1 MTFCVG
7 MNLKQGLVGL
17 SDTLIITGNES
28 INARKI
34 TIHNSGNSPF
44 FLMTSGLRSVR
55 DKALTYFD
63 EYLMET
69 DEKYDKLYKAVNAF
83 AEQLRRVRKED
94 NEGLEETGLNFNLYS
109 IFGGQLEND
118 EEPKLFLLY
127 PQGNWVEVGIR
138 SPYTIIGESKFGK
151 PIIGRTLTYDTDLET
166 ALKIAY
172 LAFDSTRANAINVD
186 FPIDIVIMKHN
197 SFHIEE
203 YRLTM
208 RDMLDISKWWQ
219 DSLRKSVQDL
229 PSEWI
234 TELLN
239 DNKLKEVK

>member
-7 MNLKQGLVGL
+7 MNLKDGLIGL

-28 INARKI
+28 INARKT
-34 TIHNSGNSPF
+34 TIHYSGDKPF

-55 DKALTYFD
+55 DKALTYFEEHLAD
-63 EYLMET
+63 S
-69 DEKYDKLYKAVNAF
+69 DGKYDKLYKAVNAF
-83 AEQLRRVRKED
+83 AEQQRKVRKED
-94 NEGLEETGLNFNLYS
+94 NEGLKETGLHFNLYS

-118 EEPKLFLLY
+118 EVPKLFLLY

-172 LAFDSTRANAINVD
+172 LAFDSTRVNAIDVD
-186 FPIDIVIMKHN
+186 FPIDIVIMKHS
-197 SFHIEE
+197 SFTIEE

-219 DSLRKSVQDL
+219 DRLIESVQEL
-229 PSEWI
+229 PSDWI
-234 TELLN
+234 TELLAEK
-239 DNKLKEVK
+239 KLKEVK

>member
-7 MNLKQGLVGL
+7 MNLKQGLIGL

-28 INARKI
+28 INARKT
-34 TIHNSGNSPF
+34 TIHYTGDKPF

-55 DKALTYFD
+55 DKALTYF
-63 EYLMET
+63 EEHLEET
-69 DEKYDKLYKAVNAF
+69 DDKYDKLYKVVNAF
-83 AEQLRRVRKED
+83 SNQLRKVRKED
-94 NEGLEETGLNFNLYS
+94 NDGLKETGLEFNLYS
-109 IFGGQLEND
+109 IFGGQLEDD
-118 EEPKLFLLY
+118 EDPKIFLLY
-127 PQGNWVEVGIR
+127 PQGNWVEVGVR

-166 ALKIAY
+166 AIKIAY
-172 LAFDSTRANAINVD
+172 LAFDSTRVNAIDVD
-186 FPIDIVIMKHN
+186 FPIDIVIMKDK
-197 SFHIEE
+197 SYKIQE

-219 DSLRKSVQDL
+219 ESLIKSVQDL
-229 PSEWI
+229 PSDWI

-239 DNKLKEVK
+239 NNKLKEVK

>member
-28 INARKI
+28 INARKT
-34 TIHNSGNSPF
+34 TIHYSGNKPF

-55 DKALTYFD
+55 DKALTYFE
-63 EYLMET
+63 EYLEET
-69 DEKYDKLYKAVNAF
+69 EEKYDKLYKVVNAF
-83 AEQLRRVRKED
+83 AEQMRKVRKED
-94 NEGLEETGLNFNLYS
+94 IEGLKETGLSFNLHT

-118 EEPKLFLLY
+118 EEPKLLLLY

-151 PIIGRTLTYDTDLET
+151 PIIGRTLTYDTDLDT

-172 LAFDSTRANAINVD
+172 LAFDSTRVNAIDVD
-186 FPIDIVIMKHN
+186 FPIDIVIMKNKDYEIH
-197 SFHIEE
+197 E

-219 DSLRKSVQDL
+219 ERLRESVQEL

-234 TELLN
+234 IELLN
-239 DNKLKEVK
+239 GKKLKEVK